1 MNKKTSLTYR
11 DAGVD
16 IDAGNELVQRIKSSV
31 ESTRRAEVLSGI
43 GGFGGLFALP
53 LERYSNPV
61 LVSGTDGVGT
71 KLKLAIEMGIHDT
84 IGIDLVAMCV
94 NDVLVTGAE
103 PLFFLDYYATSRLEL
118 EVAEAVVAGIAPGCR
133 QAGAALI
140 GGETAE
146 MPGIYQPGDY
156 DLAGFCVGIVER
168 EQIIDGSGTQP
179 G

>member
-16 IDAGNELVQRIKSSV
+16 IDAGNELVQRIKTSV

-43 GGFGGLFALP
+43 
-53 LERYSNPV
+53 
-61 LVSGTDGVGT
+61 
-71 KLKLAIEMGIHDT
+71 
-84 IGIDLVAMCV
+84 
-94 NDVLVTGAE
+94 GAE

-118 EVAEAVVAGIAPGCR
+118 EVAEAVVAGIAHGCR

-168 EQIIDGSGTQP
+168 EQIIDGSGAQP
-179 G
+179 GDCVIGLASSGPHSNGYSLVRKIIEVSAADLDAHLCQASS